1 VYYYPEISEA
11 LGCPSACCPRFF
23 CVDSTSGTFNLSN
36 RCSSTGLVRDP
47 SSQRLGKR
55 VCEYDDTIF
64 SEALSGSEACPLE
77 RRKTAKGERSTCRTS
92 RANGT
97 GRSISTNP
105 ALTRSEGSHLSPLFA
120 GISQLVS
127 AVFNIRSGGEI
138 FGDGEDAQFVY
149 KLVTGTVRV
158 CKILSDGQRHIS
170 CFHFPGHVFGLER
183 TATHRMSAE
192 AIEDSRVLMFRRSQ
206 VERLIAGDLT
216 AAHQMSEIFSGKL
229 NDAEVHIFRLGR
241 QKALQRV
248 AAFLLE
254 TEGRLGRRG
263 SLELPMSRRDIADYL
278 GLSIEVVSRAFS
290 QLQERHAIDRIESRR
305 LILDQTTINAMV
317 EN

>member
-1 VYYYPEISEA
+1 
-11 LGCPSACCPRFF
+11 
-23 CVDSTSGTFNLSN
+23 
-36 RCSSTGLVRDP
+36 
-47 SSQRLGKR
+47 
-55 VCEYDDTIF
+55 
-64 SEALSGSEACPLE
+64 
-77 RRKTAKGERSTCRTS
+77 
-92 RANGT
+92 
-97 GRSISTNP
+97 
-105 ALTRSEGSHLSPLFA
+105 
-120 GISQLVS
+120 
-127 AVFNIRSGGEI
+127 
-138 FGDGEDAQFVY
+138 
-149 KLVTGTVRV
+149 
-158 CKILSDGQRHIS
+158 
-170 CFHFPGHVFGLER
+170 
-183 TATHRMSAE
+183 MSAE

-290 QLQERHAIDRIESRR
+290 QLQKRHAIDRIESRR
-305 LILDQTTINAMV
+305 LIIDKTKINAMI